1 MTLRFRRNRST
12 ATTSQRAAIRLY
24 LRKARLFRGASRA
37 YERDYLDAAA
47 ALGRYS
53 PAELIGFAR
62 QLDPVGFQNSA
73 AGPDLRFYPARSYSL
88 MRPPRTGRRWIRSW
102 RGPRRG
108 GRAGAGGDGGC
119 DGVGA
124 RCNGPRTGPGS
135 SAGAVRRR

>member
-62 QLDPVGFQNSA
+62 QLDPVGS
-73 AGPDLRFYPARSYSL
+73 RT
-88 MRPPRTGRRWIRSW
+88 RPPVLTCASIRLARTH
-102 RGPRRG
+102 
-108 GRAGAGGDGGC
+108 
-119 DGVGA
+119 
-124 RCNGPRTGPGS
+124 
-135 SAGAVRRR
+135 